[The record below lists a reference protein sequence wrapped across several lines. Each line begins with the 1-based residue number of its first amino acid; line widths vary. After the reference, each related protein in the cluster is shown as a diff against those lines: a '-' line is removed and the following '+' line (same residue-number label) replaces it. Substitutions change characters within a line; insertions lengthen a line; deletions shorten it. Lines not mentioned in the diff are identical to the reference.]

1 MSAILCDLIRADREY
16 MQLFD
21 AVEAQWKPKP
31 LPIAVTGL
39 CEGAAGAL
47 YISLIRD
54 LRDRFYCPVLMVCAE
69 EREAVRL
76 RNLFASFDLNAAFYS
91 ARDLN
96 LYNIVASHE
105 TEQERVGVLF
115 GILAGDYDVILT
127 TPDAAIGYT
136 IPPERLLN
144 ATLRLDFSTRI
155 EPTDIAAALVASG
168 YARVEQVESAGQFAV
183 RGGILDLF
191 PPRGR
196 FTAAGGERIRG
207 AHPLRIELFG
217 DEIDR
222 MGLFDPETQR
232 ITENIVEAELPPA
245 RELLCDENL
254 RPRLRRAVLALSA
267 QVKDEAA
274 KTSLS
279 GELAAIDGGGE
290 LHFLDKYISLV
301 YPERACLLDHLS
313 YRSAAEPGG
322 AAGICLIRDT
332 NGVRDRLNA
341 SSWHSD
347 QSVLDLL
354 ENGLISPKYADY
366 GHDADAFDA
375 YCAKSVTVHF
385 DAFGGGMAGK
395 RLGGLFGFRSK
406 QTVSYADNFSL
417 LCEDLTQY
425 ISADYRILL
434 LCENDAAMRSLHTML
449 DEREIPNLIGGD
461 GSTLDVP
468 SLPRGRVVLVRGSF
482 IGGYELPTPRIA
494 LLSTDPELQG
504 GKSRLPGQLKR
515 RKKHKNAGEQ
525 IMSYA
530 DLQVGDYV
538 VHAAYGIGQYM
549 GIENL
554 TVDGVSRDYIN
565 IRYAGKDKLFLPV
578 NQLDMVSKYIG
589 AHADDGLLK
598 LSKFGG
604 GEWDRAKSRAKAAV
618 KDMAKDLI
626 ALYAARMR
634 KAGYAFPA
642 DDECQRE
649 FEESF
654 DYVETDCQLRAIAD
668 IKGDMQNHIPMDRLL
683 CGDVGFGKTEV
694 ALRAAFKAILA
705 GKQVAILVPT
715 TILAL
720 QHYQTALSRMRAF
733 PVRMDMLSRFRTPKQ
748 IAQSLRR
755 LARGETDLIIGTHR
769 LLSQDVKFRDLG
781 LLIVDEEQRFGVAQK
796 EKLKQLCGNV
806 DVLTLTATPIPRT
819 LNMAMGGLRDISILD
834 EAPGDR
840 LPVQTYVLEH
850 DDMIIEEALR
860 RELRR
865 GGQVFYLHNAIESI
879 YQVAGRLAEAL
890 PDAHITVAHGKMDKE
905 TLEDIWQSLLTGE
918 TDILV
923 STTIIETG
931 VDVPN
936 ANTLIVENA
945 DRFGLSQLHQL
956 RGRVGRSSRR
966 AYAYFTYRKGKT
978 LSEIST
984 KRLEAIR
991 ENAEFGAGF
1000 RIALRDME
1008 IRGAGNLLGA
1018 EQHGHLDAVGYD
1030 LYLKLLNE
1038 AVLEERG
1045 EKIKPK
1051 VDCTVDL
1058 SYDAFLPER
1067 YVKSSA
1073 QRMDLYRR
1081 IALIESQL
1089 DLDDLGDEL
1098 IDRFGEPPRA
1108 ANNLLQIAL
1117 IRALAQQA
1125 GMKKVMQR
1133 SGEVQIVP
1141 IAADIAL
1148 WSDLADE
1155 YTGRLRF
1162 VSATEAYIS
1171 LRLRQNEDV
1180 LETLT
1185 ALFNRYLELQA
1196 KSESNAE
1203 NL

>member
-1 MSAILCDLIRADREY
+1 MILYDLIRADREY

-21 AVEAQWKPKP
+21 AVEAQWKPRP
-31 LPIAVTGL
+31 LPVAVTGL

-47 YISLIRD
+47 YVSLIHD
-54 LRDRFYCPVLMVCAE
+54 LRDRFGVPVLMVCAD

-76 RNLFASFDLNAAFYS
+76 LPFFNGAGLRAAFFG

-105 TEQERVGVLF
+105 TEQERIGVLF
-115 GILAGDYDVILT
+115 GILEGDYDVVLT

-136 IPPERLLN
+136 IPPERLDS
-144 ATLRLDFSTRI
+144 ASLRLDFSTVI
-155 EPTDIAAALVASG
+155 EPSAVAEALVAAG
-168 YARVEQVESAGQFAV
+168 YTRVEQVESAGQFAV
-183 RGGILDLF
+183 RGGILDIF

-196 FTAAGGERIRG
+196 FTDADREQICG
-207 AHPLRIELFG
+207 AYPLRIELFG

-222 MGLFDPETQR
+222 MGIFDPETQR
-232 ITENIVEAELPPA
+232 ITENVTAAELPPA
-245 RELLCDENL
+245 RELLMDEGL
-254 RPRLRRAVLALSA
+254 RPRIRRAVAALHA
-267 QVKDEAA
+267 IAKDTAA
-274 KTSLS
+274 KASL
-279 GELAAIDGGGE
+279 GAELAAIDSGSE
-290 LHFLDKYISLV
+290 LHFLDKYITLV
-301 YPERACLLDHLS
+301 YPERACLLDYL
-313 YRSAAEPGG
+313 RRPQPDG
-322 AAGICLIRDT
+322 AAGICFIRDT
-332 NGVRDRLNA
+332 GGVHDRLHA

-347 QSVLDLL
+347 QNVLDLI
-354 ENGLISPKYADY
+354 ENGMISPKYAEY
-366 GHDADAFDA
+366 GHEAEVFDAF
-375 YCAKSVTVHF
+375 CAETVTVHF

-395 RLGGLFGFRSK
+395 KLGGLFGFRSK
-406 QTVSYADNFSL
+406 QTVSYADNFPL

-425 ISADYRILL
+425 IAANYRILL
-434 LCENDAAMRSLHTML
+434 LCENDSAVRNLMSMLAEKDIPAIAA
-449 DEREIPNLIGGD
+449 GD
-461 GSTLDVP
+461 GSKLDVP
-468 SLPRGRVVLVRGSF
+468 DLPQGRVVLMRGVF

-494 LLSTDPELQG
+494 LLTTDPELRSG
-504 GKSRLPGQLKR
+504 RARMPGQLKR
-515 RKKHKNAGEQ
+515 RKAHKNAGEQ

-604 GEWDRAKSRAKAAV
+604 GEWERAKAKAKAAV

-634 KAGYAFPA
+634 RPGYAFPA

-649 FEESF
+649 FEEAF
-654 DYVETDCQLRAIAD
+654 AYVETDCQLRAISD

-733 PVRMDMLSRFRTPKQ
+733 PVRIDMLSRFRTPKQ
-748 IAQSLRR
+748 IDQSIRR
-755 LARGETDLIIGTHR
+755 LGRGETDLIIGTHR

-781 LLIVDEEQRFGVAQK
+781 LVIIDEEQRFGVAQK
-796 EKLKQLCGNV
+796 EKLKQLAANV

-850 DDMIIEEALR
+850 DDMIILEALR

-865 GGQVFYLHNAIESI
+865 GGQVFYLHNTIESI
-879 YQVAGRLAEAL
+879 YAVANRLQEAL
-890 PDAHITVAHGKMDKE
+890 PDANITVAHGKMDKE

-936 ANTLIVENA
+936 ANTLIVEHA
-945 DRFGLSQLHQL
+945 DHFGLSQLHQL

-991 ENAEFGAGF
+991 DNAEFGAGF

-1030 LYLKLLNE
+1030 LYLKLLND

-1045 EKIKPK
+1045 EKVKPRAE
-1051 VDCTVDL
+1051 CTVDL
-1058 SYDAFLPER
+1058 SFDAYLPER

-1081 IALIESQL
+1081 IALIETQL

-1117 IRALAQQA
+1117 IRAMAQKA
-1125 GMKKVMQR
+1125 GMKKLMQR
-1133 SGEVQIVP
+1133 GEEVQIVP
-1141 IAADIAL
+1141 EQADIAL
-1148 WSDLADE
+1148 WSELADD
-1155 YTGRLRF
+1155 YAGRLRF
-1162 VSATEAYIS
+1162 MSGTEAYIS
-1171 LRLRQNEDV
+1171 LRLRKSEDA
-1180 LETLT
+1180 LDTLT
-1185 ALFNRYLELQA
+1185 ALFEKYLELE
-1196 KSESNAE
+1196 ESAAQS
-1203 NL
+1203 